1 MLHRLLVLL
10 SLFAIT
16 LLIVYVPRQ
25 NISHAASPF
34 VQTRITRTPTPAPLP
49 PTDVPP
55 DNPPPTA
62 QATEA
67 PTLPP
72 TNTPIPVTLVAT
84 PVGGFLPTASACGT
98 PPTVQTR
105 GNTLVRS
112 GPGTTYPSVGQLVY
126 LEVRPIAGRAG
137 DAAWWLIALANGQTG
152 WIANEVVVVHGYTG
166 DVPIVAAPAI
176 NGQTPTAGAPW
187 QPTAVPG
194 CPTSTPTAIPPTQT
208 ATPLPTSTLTA
219 VPQTT
224 ATASP
229 TAESALPTATA
240 TSVVPTAAVGT
251 AAVEAESVDTTG
263 EATPEATAVPLDDN
277 AGSGVAALPCASAA
291 MGLAVAAFFLSRR
304 FW

>member
-1 MLHRLLVLL
+1 MLRRLFVLL
-10 SLFAIT
+10 SLFALT

-34 VQTRITRTPTPAPLP
+34 VQTRITRTPTPAPPP

-84 PVGGFLPTASACGT
+84 PAGGFLPTASACGA

-137 DAAWWLIALANGQTG
+137 DAPWWLIVLANGQTG

-194 CPTSTPTAIPPTQT
+194 CPTSTPTTMPPTQT
-208 ATPLPTSTLTA
+208 ATPRPTNTQTA

-229 TAESALPTATA
+229 TTESAPPTATA
-240 TSVVPTAAVGT
+240 TSVVPTADAQ
-251 AAVEAESVDTTG
+251 AELVDATG

-277 AGSGVAALPCASAA
+277 AGNGVAALPCASAA
-291 MGLAVAAFFLSRR
+291 MGLAVAAFFISRR